1 MPCMCFRSIF
11 AIMNSQSEHLF
22 VNSMY
27 QSTIYNLIIIDK
39 NSLFKIQSEFLLVI
53 IDISDVYYRLNILVI
68 KDIFLRK
75 TSK

>member
-1 MPCMCFRSIF
+1 
-11 AIMNSQSEHLF
+11 
-22 VNSMY
+22 MY